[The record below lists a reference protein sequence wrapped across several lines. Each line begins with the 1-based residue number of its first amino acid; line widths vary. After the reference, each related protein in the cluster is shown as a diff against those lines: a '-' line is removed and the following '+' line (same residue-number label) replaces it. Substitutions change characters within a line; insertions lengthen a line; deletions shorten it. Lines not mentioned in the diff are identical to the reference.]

1 MATAREIDL
10 NPIFERQNDIHGLIS
25 RTIDNLK
32 KLAIAKRTRGNFQ
45 SRLER
50 LETNWDEFNNAH
62 KQLIQYRDK
71 YSDTIYFTEDI
82 FSECEEAYFDAKGTL
97 LDLLNPLPLSPTP
110 EVDTKPVSN
119 VSHSSSRSRHLPKI
133 DLPTFDG
140 KYANWAQFQ
149 DLFSTMVNDNEDL
162 TDVERL
168 QYLKMSLTGE
178 PAQLLKNISVTGDNF
193 SRSWQILI
201 DRYENRR
208 LLIETQLSILF
219 SARAVKSDSSSEL
232 KRLVGEI
239 KEAFGALKVLKCPI
253 QHWDYILVYLIVRK
267 LDTDAVKEW
276 ERSIGNHRDPS
287 TFDELEDFLM
297 NRIHTLEAVENLQ
310 SSRKVYSIS
319 TGSKVSSVKAHN
331 AYSPVNGCVMCNS
344 AHYISSCPA
353 YLSKS
358 PAERQ
363 DFVISRKLCF
373 NCLGSHTVNKCRVSK
388 RCRVCRK
395 SHHTSLHDAPRRS
408 TSTRIQSS
416 VEPSKS
422 GTVFAPIQEQPS
434 ITANDLTVSNHLL
447 HSHHIHAPVL
457 LATALVRIESSRG
470 HSVIVRALIDQ
481 GSEVSFITESLV
493 QQLQLPRKPASI
505 PISGIGSQRTSIS
518 NGIVTVQL
526 SSQFNPFLSFNE
538 EALILPKLTAYL
550 PQKYSAQLPIEL
562 LNLPLADSDISSSK
576 RIDLILGVSL
586 YSKILQ
592 NGVKRSSDGSL
603 IAQQTAFGW
612 ILSGVLSNQSQS
624 NFNPYGFQCSIDR
637 EFADLMQ
644 KFWTIE
650 EESSSKPCL
659 STDEI
664 DCEKHF
670 VNSHSRDSSGRFIVR
685 LPFRKSPR
693 ELGNSYMIA
702 VKTFSRSELRFARDE
717 SFKTAYSKFMREY
730 LDLNHMRPVTVPVES
745 PNFYLPHHGVI
756 RESSTTTK
764 LRVVFNGSQKTSSG
778 LSLNDCLH
786 TGPKLQSELVDVLL
800 RWRRHP
806 VAFACDLEKMYR
818 QIDVHQ
824 DDWQFQ
830 RIVWRE
836 NPSEPLQS
844 YDLTTVTYGLSCAP
858 YLAIR
863 CIRQLAEEHVEE
875 QPLGSSALFRD
886 TYVDDIISGA
896 NDIDEVQ
903 ELIFQLNRVLT
914 AGGFLARKWI
924 SNVSEALAY
933 VPSDLLSD
941 TETLRVQDDNSPRAL
956 GILWNNST
964 DDFLFCF
971 NNDDFD
977 FRELTKRKVLSFI
990 ARLFDPL
997 GWLSPIIVTA
1007 KIFMQNLW
1015 TCNLEWDEILPHDLS
1030 LQWNEYTNSFQTC
1043 PVIRIPRWL
1052 GITRDCSSIELHGFA
1067 DASTSAFGAVVYLR
1081 VSRADDVRVSL
1092 LFSKTKVAPLK
1103 RVTIPRL
1110 ELCAAVLL
1118 VRLIKRVRATLDF
1131 NEVPIFLWSD
1141 STVALSWICSHPS
1154 RWKDFVRN
1162 RVTEI
1167 QELSHVHWRYVPTKE
1182 NPADLSSRGVSVTK
1196 LEAETLWWNGPSWLR
1211 SPPSEWPSLRTNS
1224 DAKEIPEA
1232 RSIHTSNTATA
1243 MKKGWD
1249 LKLKYSSLNKL
1260 LRVTAWCKRFFHKV
1274 KTNSKFSDIL
1284 SPDELN
1290 DSLMFWVRECQQLHF
1305 SDEIQILT
1313 DGRVVPRSSSLFRL
1327 SPFID
1332 GKGFLRVT
1340 GRLRFSNLDWNEKH
1354 PIILPKDSPITILL
1368 IDKHHRATLHG
1379 GTQLTLSSIRRHFW
1393 IVGGRV
1399 PVRSFIHRC
1408 MICAKQRAVISQ
1420 QLMGQLPPSR
1430 VISSRPFLHTGVDYA
1445 GPFHLKHLRGRG
1457 SKTYKGYLILFVCLA
1472 TSAVHLEVA
1481 TDYSTSGFLAAYKRF
1496 SGRRGISECL
1506 YSDCG
1511 TNLVGADRELRS
1523 MFSAASKEWKEMASL
1538 LSCDGTRWKFNPP
1551 GAPHF
1556 GGKWEAGVKSV
1567 KGHLRKIVGST
1578 LLTYEEFNACSSVR

>member
-1 MATAREIDL
+1 
-10 NPIFERQNDIHGLIS
+10 
-25 RTIDNLK
+25 
-32 KLAIAKRTRGNFQ
+32 
-45 SRLER
+45 
-50 LETNWDEFNNAH
+50 
-62 KQLIQYRDK
+62 
-71 YSDTIYFTEDI
+71 
-82 FSECEEAYFDAKGTL
+82 
-97 LDLLNPLPLSPTP
+97 
-110 EVDTKPVSN
+110 
-119 VSHSSSRSRHLPKI
+119 
-133 DLPTFDG
+133 
-140 KYANWAQFQ
+140 
-149 DLFSTMVNDNEDL
+149 MVNDNEDL

-208 LLIETQLSILF
+208 LLIESQLSILF

-239 KEAFGALKVLKCPI
+239 KEAFGALKIQTPLKNG
-253 QHWDYILVYLIVRK
+253 
-267 LDTDAVKEW
+267 
-276 ERSIGNHRDPS
+276 RSIGNHRDPS

-310 SSRKVYSIS
+310 SSRKVHSIS

-331 AYSPVNGCVMCNS
+331 ASSPVNGCVMCNS

-493 QQLQLPRKPASI
+493 QQLQLPRKSASI
-505 PISGIGSQRTSIS
+505 LISGIGSQRTSIS
-518 NGIVTVQL
+518 NGIVTIQL

-644 KFWTIE
+644 KFWMIE

-664 DCEKHF
+664 DCEKHC
-670 VNSHSRDSSGRFIVR
+670 VNSHSRESSGRFIVR

-730 LDLNHMRPVTVPVES
+730 LDLNHMRPVTVPIES

-786 TGPKLQSELVDVLL
+786 TGPKLQSELVD
-800 RWRRHP
+800 RK
-806 VAFACDLEKMYR
+806 C
-818 QIDVHQ
+818 IDVHQ

-836 NPSEPLQS
+836 NPSEPLLS

-903 ELIFQLNRVLT
+903 ELIFQLNRVLK

-941 TETLRVQDDNSPRAL
+941 TEALRVQDDNSPRAL

-1030 LQWNEYTNSFQTC
+1030 LQWNEYIKSFQTC

-1092 LFSKTKVAPLK
+1092 K

-1110 ELCAAVLL
+1110 ESCAAVLL
-1118 VRLIKRVRATLDF
+1118 VRLIKRVRATLDV
-1131 NEVPIFLWSD
+1131 NEVPTFLWSD
-1141 STVALSWICSHPS
+1141 STVALSWICSPS

-1182 NPADLSSRGVSVTK
+1182 NSADLSSRGVSVTK

-1290 DSLMFWVRECQQLHF
+1290 DSLMFWMRECQQLHF

-1354 PIILPKDSPITILL
+1354 PIILPKDSPIMILL
-1368 IDKHHRATLHG
+1368 IDKHG

-1393 IVGGRV
+1393 IVGGQV

-1420 QLMGQLPPSR
+1420 QLMDQLPPSR

-1538 LSCDGTRWKFNPP
+1538 LSGDGTRWKFNPP

-1578 LLTYEEFNACSSVR
+1578 VLTYEEFNTVLIQIEAVLNSRPLCSISDDPNNFDVLTPAHFLIGNALAVVPEPSVFDEKISRLSR

>member
-50 LETNWDEFNNAH
+50 LEINWDEFNNAH

-119 VSHSSSRSRHLPKI
+119 VSYSSSRSRHLPKI

-168 QYLKMSLTGE
+168 QYLKVSLTGE
-178 PAQLLKNISVTGDNF
+178 PSQLLKNISVTE
-193 SRSWQILI
+193 RSP
-201 DRYENRR
+201 
-208 LLIETQLSILF
+208 F
-219 SARAVKSDSSSEL
+219 KSSEL
-232 KRLVGEI
+232 KRLAGEI

-253 QHWDYILVYLIVRK
+253 QHWDYILVYVIVRK

-730 LDLNHMRPVTVPVES
+730 LDLDHMRPVTVPVES

-896 NDIDEVQ
+896 NDIHEVQ

-924 SNVSEALAY
+924 SNVSKALAY

-941 TETLRVQDDNSPRAL
+941 TETLRVQDDNSPR
-956 GILWNNST
+956 
-964 DDFLFCF
+964 
-971 NNDDFD
+971 
-977 FRELTKRKVLSFI
+977 
-990 ARLFDPL
+990 PL
-997 GWLSPIIVTA
+997 
-1007 KIFMQNLW
+1007 
-1015 TCNLEWDEILPHDLS
+1015 
-1030 LQWNEYTNSFQTC
+1030 
-1043 PVIRIPRWL
+1043 
-1052 GITRDCSSIELHGFA
+1052 
-1067 DASTSAFGAVVYLR
+1067 VYLR
-1081 VSRADDVRVSL
+1081 VSKADDVRVSL

-1118 VRLIKRVRATLDF
+1118 VRVIKRVRATLDF

-1141 STVALSWICSHPS
+1141 STVALSWIGSHPS

-1167 QELSHVHWRYVPTKE
+1167 QELSHVHWCYVPTKE

-1211 SPPSEWPSLRTNS
+1211 SPPSEWPSLRPNS

-1232 RSIHTSNTATA
+1232 RSIHTSNTTTA

-1260 LRVTAWCKRFFHKV
+1260 LRVTAWYKRFFHKV

-1332 GKGFLRVT
+1332 DKGFLRVT

-1354 PIILPKDSPITILL
+1354 PSKRFANYDSSDRQT
-1368 IDKHHRATLHG
+1368 
-1379 GTQLTLSSIRRHFW
+1379 SSSYVAWRN
-1393 IVGGRV
+1393 
-1399 PVRSFIHRC
+1399 STNFIFN
-1408 MICAKQRAVISQ
+1408 
-1420 QLMGQLPPSR
+1420 PT
-1430 VISSRPFLHTGVDYA
+1430 PFLDRWRASTCPFVHSSMYDLCETTSSHQPAVD
-1445 GPFHLKHLRGRG
+1445 GPTSAF
-1457 SKTYKGYLILFVCLA
+1457 KT

-1538 LSCDGTRWKFNPP
+1538 LSGDGTRWKFNPP

-1578 LLTYEEFNACSSVR
+1578 LLTYEEFNTVLIQIEAVINSRPLCSISDDPNNFDVLTPAHFFIGNALTVVPEPSVFDEKISRRSRWQLLRRMVEDFWKIWEKFYLQSMQNATKWFNQQNLPQIGQLVLIRDERLPPAKWSLARILQIHSGADGHARVATLKTANSTLVRPFAKLSILPDCTN